1 MRRIDANIA
10 LRYLLDDHPE
20 LSPRGAQIIDSEAVV
35 VSTEVLCE
43 VVYVLSGVYE
53 VPREEIRDTL
63 KRFARHPTVNVL
75 EQQVIVHALG
85 TYAERKI
92 DFVDTLL
99 HAHHV
104 LNGDRIE
111 TFDKQLNTLLENV

>member
-1 MRRIDANIA
+1 MRRVDANIV

-20 LSPRGAQIIDSEAVV
+20 LSPRAAEIIDSETVV

-43 VVYVLSGVYE
+43 VVYVLTGVYD

-63 KRFARHPTVNVL
+63 QRFARHPTANMP
-75 EQQVIVHALG
+75 EQRVICHALE
-85 TYAERKI
+85 TYAKKTI

-99 HAHHV
+99 LAHHE
-104 LNGDRIE
+104 LHGDTVE
-111 TFDKQLNTLLENV
+111 TFDRKLKKLLSRV